1 MDQDL
6 LAFVSVAITGGVA
19 LLATWAKIIGEKAR
33 IIERLARLESDRDE
47 IKTVLKE
54 VQEFLHKLDKQID
67 RPR

>member
-6 LAFVSVAITGGVA
+6 LAFVSVAITGGIA

>member
-1 MDQDL
+1 MTQDL
-6 LAFVSVAITGGVA
+6 LGLISIATTGGIA

-67 RPR
+67 RTR

>member
-6 LAFVSVAITGGVA
+6 LAFVSVATTGAIA